1 MTLKNRIQKL
11 EAKNYKSALPGTNTE
26 SVLWNIAT
34 RPDGTAASS
43 VAALKELNRMK
54 TTEQEIVEDGRT
66 EDEIRASI
74 EALIKEYRGMPS

>member
-11 EAKNYKSALPGTNTE
+11 EAKHQKSDLPGTNTE

-54 TTEQEIVEDGRT
+54 TTEQEPVEDGRS
-66 EDEIRASI
+66 ESEIRASI
-74 EALIKEYRGMPS
+74 EALIEEYRDI